1 MKIYKNSMNIRKT
14 YFTTKAQQIDICHNL
29 KICYVWL
36 LLSVNPR
43 HMQTTYIEME
53 NHLPCSFF
61 CLTPLVTSWTQSTRR
76 TRPVMRARLPRA
88 MARLNLSPA
97 SRRLCWRQELPDAR
111 KRTPPT
117 RHSKHSCSRTVS
129 YYIGLQLKC
138 FPKYYRPWL
147 QKSQLRLNLI

>member
-1 MKIYKNSMNIRKT
+1 MLCMALVKCKS
-14 YFTTKAQQIDICHNL
+14 KAYAD
-29 KICYVWL
+29 
-36 LLSVNPR
+36 
-43 HMQTTYIEME
+43 YIEME

-61 CLTPLVTSWTQSTRR
+61 CLTHLVTRTQSTRR
-76 TRPVMRARLPRA
+76 TKPVMRARLPRA

-129 YYIGLQLKC
+129 YYIGLQLK
-138 FPKYYRPWL
+138 FSPKFYRPWL
-147 QKSQLRLNLI
+147 QKSELSLKLDLKVPEQRTNKSTRY